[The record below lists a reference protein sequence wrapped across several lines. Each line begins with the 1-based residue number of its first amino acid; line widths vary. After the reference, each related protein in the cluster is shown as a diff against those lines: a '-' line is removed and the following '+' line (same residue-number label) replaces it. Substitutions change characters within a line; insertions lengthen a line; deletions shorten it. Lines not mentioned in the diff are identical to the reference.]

1 MITEKQNGA
10 RDIIC
15 FVLEAKRIKDVLRAP
30 NSPREI
36 NFQVHGYLRHIEL
49 LYRIISSGNTK
60 AVSQRKHKLN
70 LSDSDEKLNRKCRSK
85 SLKVILHFQT
95 IVCLECIKTL
105 RA

>member
-1 MITEKQNGA
+1 MVHVTL
-10 RDIIC
+10 
-15 FVLEAKRIKDVLRAP
+15 FVLFKAKRIKDVLRAP

-36 NFQVHGYLRHIEL
+36 NFQVQGYLRHIEL
-49 LYRIISSGNTK
+49 LYRIISSGNTE
-60 AVSQRKHKLN
+60 AVSQRKHKLS

-95 IVCLECIKTL
+95 TVCLQYIKTL